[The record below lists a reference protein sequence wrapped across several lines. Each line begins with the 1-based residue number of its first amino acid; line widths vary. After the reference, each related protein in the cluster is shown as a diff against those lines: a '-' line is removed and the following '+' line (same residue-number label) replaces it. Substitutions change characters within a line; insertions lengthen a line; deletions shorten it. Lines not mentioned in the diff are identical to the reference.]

1 MAVQHFAN
9 MFFFCTRLDHYS
21 PECSSIAPCTNIIN
35 LSIIFVHSP
44 PFHPPFLWIFL
55 SFSCALSFSL
65 FSHCNVSETNDG
77 TDESFHAIYPTHCI
91 LISQLFGVVCSFLHW
106 CFPNHNPPPHP
117 TPLVDTQP
125 KESVFQTASFCLSDL
140 WMSWVSV
147 PKGEPGGGCSS
158 VNESLCFQ
166 TCCLVSYDKFV
177 GAEQLTLRLQCR
189 ALSQRELGD
198 SRATGCR
205 QFHSLITERPG

>member
-9 MFFFCTRLDHYS
+9 MFFFRTRLDHYS

-35 LSIIFVHSP
+35 LSIISVHSP
-44 PFHPPFLWIFL
+44 PFHSPFLWIFL

-106 CFPNHNPPPHP
+106 CFPNHPPHTPPPLLWTHNQKKVFFKLHHSASLICECLG
-117 TPLVDTQP
+117 LVCP
-125 KESVFQTASFCLSDL
+125 R
-140 WMSWVSV
+140 VS
-147 PKGEPGGGCSS
+147 
-158 VNESLCFQ
+158 L
-166 TCCLVSYDKFV
+166 V
-177 GAEQLTLRLQCR
+177 GAAPPWMR
-189 ALSQRELGD
+189 ASAFRHAALWAMINLWELS
-198 SRATGCR
+198 S
-205 QFHSLITERPG
+205 

>member
-44 PFHPPFLWIFL
+44 PFHPPPFFE
-55 SFSCALSFSL
+55 SFSPSLVPSPSL
-65 FSHCNVSETNDG
+65 FFPTVMSETNDG

-106 CFPNHNPPPHP
+106 CFPNHNPAPHP
-117 TPLVDTQP
+117 PLLWTHNQ
-125 KESVFQTASFCLSDL
+125 KKVFFKLHHSASLICECLGLVCPRVSLVGAAPL
-140 WMSWVSV
+140 WMRASAFRHAALWAMINLW
-147 PKGEPGGGCSS
+147 ELSS
-158 VNESLCFQ
+158 
-166 TCCLVSYDKFV
+166 
-177 GAEQLTLRLQCR
+177 
-189 ALSQRELGD
+189 
-198 SRATGCR
+198 
-205 QFHSLITERPG
+205 